1 MWIFLFFVGLGM
13 EWWGRGEGGKVGR
26 EKETIDQKLKLKDT
40 LHFVINAGPA
50 VLIYLEFDIK
60 YPTRSAETTLKFW
73 ITLLV
78 FLMWGASKTPLPVLL
93 V

>member
-1 MWIFLFFVGLGM
+1 MLNVNFSIFCRAGDGVMGAG
-13 EWWGRGEGGKVGR
+13 GR

-60 YPTRSAETTLKFW
+60 
-73 ITLLV
+73 
-78 FLMWGASKTPLPVLL
+78 
-93 V
+93 

>member
-1 MWIFLFFVGLGM
+1 MLNVNFSIFCRAGG
-13 EWWGRGEGGKVGR
+13 WGGETV
-26 EKETIDQKLKLKDT
+26 DQKLKLKDT